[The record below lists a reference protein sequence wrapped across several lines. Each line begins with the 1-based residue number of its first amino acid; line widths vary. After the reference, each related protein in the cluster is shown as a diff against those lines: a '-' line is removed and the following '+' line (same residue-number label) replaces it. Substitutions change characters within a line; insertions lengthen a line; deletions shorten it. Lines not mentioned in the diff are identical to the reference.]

1 MKEIVT
7 LAGKKYEVEDG
18 IYNPIEK
25 KSPFEK
31 RGGTY
36 VAVQMNDGTL
46 ILTANEKTHHVD
58 YRKLNRYGRMRI
70 LYLERDE
77 EKSQDLNW
85 MLMQGE
91 LMDHLLAIQKQ
102 VERFKDIEIPRM
114 MEAQGV
120 TEKLKEEDPIEW
132 AQRLSNIQS
141 SIEEIIQREII
152 TQK

>member
-18 IYNPIEK
+18 IYNPLEK
-25 KSPFEK
+25 KTPFEK
-31 RGGTY
+31 DGGTY

-46 ILTANEKTHHVD
+46 ILTANRKTHHID
-58 YRKLNRYGRMRI
+58 YKKLNRYGRMRI

-77 EKSQDLNW
+77 ERSQDLNW

-91 LMDHLLAIQKQ
+91 LMDHLLAIQQQ

-120 TEKLKEEDPIEW
+120 TEELKEKDPIEW
-132 AQRLSNIQS
+132 AQRLSNIHS
-141 SIEEIIQREII
+141 SIEEMIQREII

>member
-18 IYNPIEK
+18 IYNPLEK
-25 KSPFEK
+25 KTPFEK
-31 RGGTY
+31 DGGTY

-46 ILTANEKTHHVD
+46 ILTANIKTHHVD
-58 YRKLNRYGRMRI
+58 YKKLNRYGRMRI

-77 EKSQDLNW
+77 ERSQDLNW

-91 LMDHLLAIQKQ
+91 LMDHLLSIQKQ
-102 VERFKDIEIPRM
+102 VERFKNIEIPRM

-120 TEKLKEEDPIEW
+120 TEELKEKDPIEW
-132 AQRLSNIQS
+132 AQRLSNIHS

>member
-18 IYNPIEK
+18 IYNPLEK
-25 KSPFEK
+25 KTPFEK
-31 RGGTY
+31 DGGTY

-46 ILTANEKTHHVD
+46 ILTANRKTHHVD

-77 EKSQDLNW
+77 ERSQDLNW

-120 TEKLKEEDPIEW
+120 TEELKEKDPIEW
-132 AQRLSNIQS
+132 AQRLSNIHS